1 MQYSEALFLEFGHS
15 QSEAFICMRIR
26 SIPWIKYVNAQT
38 LKVSDIA
45 GDNGQIVFQGCCRN
59 ESIRHFARPA
69 ITPDACSDSSMPFS
83 YIAELGVLSSDALVF
98 LNVCLKVSTYSL
110 ALLTSSPIF
119 ASDGMLGTSEE
130 AAA

>member
-83 YIAELGVLSSDALVF
+83 YIAELGGFIERCPGLLERLLEGIDVL
-98 LNVCLKVSTYSL
+98 TG
-110 ALLTSSPIF
+110 F
-119 ASDGMLGTSEE
+119 ADQLPDFRF
-130 AAA
+130 